1 MVVVYAPTDV
11 MFPFVV
17 ANRSGVTY
25 LLGSMDIAPFDVMK
39 FLIRMH
45 FFLHLLKA

>member
-25 LLGSMDIAPFDVMK
+25 LLGSMDICAIRCNEIFDTYAY
-39 FLIRMH
+39 FCTY
-45 FFLHLLKA
+45 